1 MKYTGLEFKTLGYE
15 IHHNILS
22 EDACKIL
29 SAELEM
35 CKEDYYSYH
44 NMNSSEFVPDNQV
57 ENCFCWYGG
66 WGCESL
72 LLLLQPIMEKIS
84 GKKLYPSNTYSRIYY
99 NGAKLDHHYDRAW
112 MKYSMTLTL
121 EMDETVWPIYITG
134 RDGVTKEAVLPTGS
148 ALVYS
153 GDKLDHW
160 RLPYTG
166 KKQVQTFL
174 HWVDDERIIYDGRPR
189 LGSQFIG
196 GDRRA
201 ELARQT
207 GY

>member
-1 MKYTGLEFKTLGYE
+1 MTYTGLEYKTLGYE

-22 EDACKIL
+22 DDACKIL
-29 SAELEM
+29 AAELQM
-35 CKEDYYSYH
+35 CKDDYYAYH
-44 NMNSSEFVPDNQV
+44 NKNSSEFLPDGQV
-57 ENCFCWYGG
+57 ENAFAWYGG

-72 LLLLQPIMEKIS
+72 LLLLQPAMEKIA
-84 GKKLYPSNTYSRIYY
+84 GKKLFPSHTYSRIYY
-99 NGAKLDHHYDRAW
+99 NGAKLDHHTDRAW
-112 MKYSMTLTL
+112 MKHSMTITL

-174 HWVDDERIIYDGRPR
+174 HWVDDERIQYDGRPR

-196 GDRRA
+196 SGRRT
-201 ELARQT
+201 ELAKQT